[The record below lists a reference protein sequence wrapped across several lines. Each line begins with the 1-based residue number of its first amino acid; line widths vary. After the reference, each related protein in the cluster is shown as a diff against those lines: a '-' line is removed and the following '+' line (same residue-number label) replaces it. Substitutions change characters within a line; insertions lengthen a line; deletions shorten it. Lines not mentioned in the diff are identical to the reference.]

1 MIELTKSEAGSLVD
15 FIEFNIFDV
24 IRNDED
30 IDSVTWLDNMMSIY
44 RKCKE
49 AQNEETKV

>member
-1 MIELTKSEAGSLVD
+1 MIELTKSEVDSLMG
-15 FIEFNIFDV
+15 FIEFNIFNV
-24 IRNDED
+24 IRNNEE

-49 AQNEETKV
+49 VLNE

>member
-1 MIELTKSEAGSLVD
+1 MIELTKSEVGSLMD
-15 FIEFNIFDV
+15 FIEFNIFNV
-24 IRNDED
+24 IRDYEE

-49 AQNEETKV
+49 AQNEEIKV